1 MLDLLISYFN
11 FIILAIKY
19 IVKLISFQPPNPK
32 GYRIKNSKNEV
43 QEKDVNLNLNP
54 GDIIEILFLIPN
66 KPKIENPENENQT
79 KNNISENKNDK
90 NDKNSNVIIYQNKRL
105 EYRPANNRYSNFE
118 LVYFEN
124 EDNKTKTPAFLFK
137 PKEFLSSLAF
147 KYLIIY
153 CHGNSGDIGTSFTE
167 CQILSRNVCCNVLC
181 FEYPGYGLS
190 TDVDNINEKRAYFNI
205 RQAYKYA
212 RNKLKYKPENIII
225 YGFSLGTGIA
235 FDLACDEHYPTGGVI
250 LQSAFLSIIRTI
262 YNFKKTYYFDLFN
275 SCDKAKKCKTKIFF
289 IHGDKDTIVPY
300 VHGRI
305 LSQLIPKK
313 YFSGFYT
320 VHGANHNDILKF
332 AKEKL
337 YLEISDFLNSLEKEE
352 PPEQEISSDSNI
364 SYNNLNYKKYKENK
378 DKNKNKNEI
387 EQKIDYN
394 INENNNISSHDE
406 LNQIERNIN
415 NENKENNINNGNNNE
430 YFYNSPEQNRNIFD
444 FLKNSDKVDDQ
455 NIINN
460 TESKSEIK
468 KEKEKEKEKE
478 NENENSKGVESSSK
492 DESISFDEEPNTLKS
507 KVIKNYMNNYNIN
520 SRTNDL
526 NITNNNNSFLKK

>member
-1 MLDLLISYFN
+1 MLDLLISYLN
-11 FIILAIKY
+11 FFILTIKY

-32 GYRIKNSKNEV
+32 GYRIKNSNNEV
-43 QEKDVNLNLNP
+43 QENYINLDLNP
-54 GDIIEILFLIPN
+54 GDIIEILFYIPN
-66 KPKIENPENENQT
+66 KPKNENEANNNVNT
-79 KNNISENKNDK
+79 PEKKNDKIDK
-90 NDKNSNVIIYQNKRL
+90 NDKNSNTFIYQNKRL
-105 EYRPANNRYSNFE
+105 EYRPANNRISNYE

-124 EDNKTKTPAFLFK
+124 EDNNTKTPAFLFK
-137 PKEFLSSLAF
+137 PKEYLSAF
-147 KYLIIY
+147 VLKYLIIY

-305 LSQLIPKK
+305 LSTLIPKK

-320 VHGANHNDILKF
+320 VPGANHNDIIKF
-332 AKEKL
+332 AKETL
-337 YLEISDFLNSLEKEE
+337 YLEISNFLSSLDREQ
-352 PPEQEISSDSNI
+352 PPEKEISSDSNI
-364 SYNNLNYKKYKENK
+364 SYDKLNYQKYKENK
-378 DKNKNKNEI
+378 NRNKIEN
-387 EQKIDYN
+387 EQKIYY
-394 INENNNISSHDE
+394 NENNNISSHDE
-406 LNQIERNIN
+406 LKAL
-415 NENKENNINNGNNNE
+415 ENK
-430 YFYNSPEQNRNIFD
+430 
-444 FLKNSDKVDDQ
+444 
-455 NIINN
+455 
-460 TESKSEIK
+460 
-468 KEKEKEKEKE
+468 
-478 NENENSKGVESSSK
+478 
-492 DESISFDEEPNTLKS
+492 
-507 KVIKNYMNNYNIN
+507 
-520 SRTNDL
+520 
-526 NITNNNNSFLKK
+526 